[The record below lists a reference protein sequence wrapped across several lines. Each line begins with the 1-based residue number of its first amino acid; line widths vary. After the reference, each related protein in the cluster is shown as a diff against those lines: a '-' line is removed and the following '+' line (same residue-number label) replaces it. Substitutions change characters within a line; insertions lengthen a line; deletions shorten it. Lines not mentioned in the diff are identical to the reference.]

1 MGFNEYKVLVI
12 KFLGNL
18 INARI
23 VNENDRFIMVNF
35 DCLNF
40 SVRFNILP
48 YYMESVYPNICAA
61 MLEDRIINDV
71 TGLLKK

>member
-23 VNENDRFIMVNF
+23 VNENNRFIMVNC

-40 SVRFNILP
+40 STRFNILP
-48 YYMESVYPNICAA
+48 YYMESVYPNMCAA

-71 TGLLKK
+71 VGLLKK